1 MRGRRRGLK
10 LDWLWQDGR
19 LCPAQEVF
27 IDPADRGLLLGDGLF
42 ETMRA
47 SRGNVP
53 LLHLHAARLAAS
65 AEELGIPL
73 LHDLAELHR
82 AAREVLAGT
91 GLTDG
96 AVRLTLTRGAG
107 PRGLLPPEP
116 CRPMLLLRALPMAG
130 SGPAPANAVT
140 AAIPR
145 NERSPLS
152 RMKTL
157 GCLDQ
162 ILCLRAALAAG
173 GNEAILLNT
182 RGDLACATSA
192 NLFLVKDGTLCT
204 PDLASGVLPGI
215 TRARLMAALPVEER
229 PLRRD
234 ELLAADEAFLTNSLT
249 GVRPLLSL
257 DGQPIGTG
265 QPGPVTARAK
275 QLLEAA

>member
-1 MRGRRRGLK
+1 M
-10 LDWLWQDGR
+10 DWLWQDGR
-19 LCPAQEVF
+19 LRPAQEAC

-47 SRGNVP
+47 SGGRVP
-53 LLHLHAARLAAS
+53 LLHLHTARLAAS
-65 AEELGIPL
+65 AGALGIPL
-73 LHDLAELHR
+73 PCDLAGLEL
-82 AAREVLAGT
+82 AISDLLART
-91 GLTDG
+91 GLADA

-116 CRPMLLLRALPMAG
+116 CRPMLLLRAFPSSG
-130 SGPAPANAVT
+130 SAPAPAQAVT

-152 RMKTL
+152 RIKSL

-162 ILCLRAALAAG
+162 ILCLRAALASSA
-173 GNEAILLNT
+173 NEAILLNT

-192 NLFLVKDGTLCT
+192 NLFLVKDGTLVT
-204 PDLASGVLPGI
+204 PDIGSGVLPGI
-215 TRARLMAALPVEER
+215 TRARLMAALPAQER

-234 ELLAADEAFLTNSLT
+234 ELLAADEAFLTNCLI

-265 QPGPVTARAK
+265 QPGPATTRAAR
-275 QLLEAA
+275 LLEAA